1 MTLPRRVI
9 IGLWII
15 LPVLVALGLARL
27 HFDVE
32 VLDLLPSNLRAV
44 EGLKLY
50 QEYFS
55 NARELIITVQSSDAD
70 QTENAARAIAEN
82 LRKQTNLV
90 IAATWQPP
98 WLENPGQ
105 TAELIGYLWINQPP
119 AAFDQLAARLA
130 VTNLPSVLA
139 QARDELASSLS
150 PDVIGRLSYDPLGLT
165 QLPENAASAAPNF
178 AEGQNLFGSKDGK
191 FRIIFVEANAELAT
205 YKECYAWLQAIK
217 SNIET
222 TRTENRISQEV
233 AVDYSGRPAFVSE
246 IARGMEHDITISVGG
261 TSVIIAILFWL
272 AHRRVKPM
280 LWLLTLLALI
290 LAGTLALGGLIYGHI
305 NVVSMGFAAIL
316 LGLAVD
322 YAVVHYQ
329 EALAHPNL
337 SVPEIRRAIAPSIF
351 WAATTTICAFL
362 VLNFGGLPGL
372 GQLGT
377 LVGVGVALAAFVM
390 IFSFLPPLFPERR
403 KARPVT
409 PKASHEDTSPEA
421 SEPPITVR
429 NTFVDFVVTAAIIVF
444 SIVTLLF
451 GIPKMDAT
459 PDALRPRHS
468 EAYAALD
475 RIQAQ
480 LGQKQEPLWLLV
492 SGTDESAVARKL
504 DEIKPI
510 LNRAVTN
517 HILTGFT
524 LADAIW
530 PRPQYQVANRSVAE
544 RLSAERDAIRSAV
557 LTNGFTE
564 RAFGL
569 TGGVLDT
576 WKRAAETKGVFWPT
590 NQMDRWIFSKL
601 VARTSTNFFALGLLY
616 QSASNSEP
624 QLEELERQ
632 LEPDGETNVWL
643 SGWQRLGHAILGR
656 VMANLWKLLLPM
668 VVLVLLSLWL
678 AFRRPPEIL
687 LSLTILLLSG
697 LFLLAVMHLAGW
709 SWNLLNLMGIP
720 LILGT
725 GVDYSIFMQ
734 LALRRYHG
742 DLRMAHR
749 AVGRA
754 LMLCGGTAVAGF
766 GALTFSSNA
775 GMASLGK
782 VCAIGIASNM
792 LISVFLLPSWWSAF
806 IKSKTKK

>member
-32 VLDLLPSNLRAV
+32 VLDLLPSNVRAV

-50 QEYFS
+50 QEHFS
-55 NARELIITVQSSDAD
+55 NARELIITVQSRDAD
-70 QTENAARAIAEN
+70 QTESAARAITEN
-82 LRKQTNLV
+82 LRKQNDLV
-90 IAATWQPP
+90 TAATWQPP

-105 TAELIGYLWINQPP
+105 TAELIGYLWLNQPP
-119 AAFDQLAARLA
+119 AAFNELADRLA
-130 VTNLPSVLA
+130 LTNIPSVLA
-139 QARDELASSLS
+139 QARDELAGSLS
-150 PDVIGRLSYDPLGLT
+150 PDVIARLSYDPLGLT
-165 QLPENAASAAPNF
+165 QLPQNAANAAPNF
-178 AEGQNLFGSKDGK
+178 TEGQNLFGSKDGK
-191 FRIIFVEANAELAT
+191 FRIIFVEANAQLAT

-222 TRTENRISQEV
+222 TRVESHISQEV

-280 LWLLTLLALI
+280 LWLLILLALI

-329 EALAHPNL
+329 EALAHPDL
-337 SVPEIRRAIAPSIF
+337 SVPEIRQAIAPSIF

-362 VLNFGGLPGL
+362 VLNLGGLPGL

-403 KARPVT
+403 KARPNTVLK
-409 PKASHEDTSPEA
+409 PKDAAAGA
-421 SEPPITVR
+421 SEAPITER
-429 NTFVDFVVTAAIIVF
+429 NTTADFVVTGAIIVF
-444 SIVTLLF
+444 SVVTLLF

-468 EAYAALD
+468 KAYAALD
-475 RIQAQ
+475 AIQAE

-492 SGTDESAVARKL
+492 SGTDENAVARRL
-504 DEIKPI
+504 DEIKPV
-510 LNRAVTN
+510 LSRAVTN

-530 PRPQYQVANRSVAE
+530 PRPEFQAANRPVAE
-544 RLSAERDAIRSAV
+544 KLSAESDSIRSAV

-564 RAFGL
+564 RAFAL

-576 WKRAAETKGVFWPT
+576 WKRATETKGVFWPT
-590 NQMDRWIFSKL
+590 NEMDRWIFSKL
-601 VARTSTNFFALGLLY
+601 VARTSTKLFALGLLY
-616 QSASNSEP
+616 QGASNSEP
-624 QLEELERQ
+624 QMQELEKQ
-632 LEPDGETNVWL
+632 LEPDGETDVWL
-643 SGWQRLGHAILGR
+643 SGWQMLGHAILGR
-656 VMANLWKLLLPM
+656 VMSNLWKLVLPM
-668 VVLVLLSLWL
+668 VGLVLLSLWL

-782 VCAIGIASNM
+782 VCAVGIASNM
-792 LISVFLLPSWWSAF
+792 LISVFLLPSWWSAL
-806 IKSKTKK
+806 IKSKTKN

>member
-9 IGLWII
+9 IGLWIV
-15 LPVLVALGLARL
+15 LPVLVALGMARL

-32 VLDLLPSNLRAV
+32 VLDLLPSSNRAV

-50 QEYFS
+50 QEHFS
-55 NARELIITVQSSDAD
+55 NARELIIIVQSLDAD
-70 QTENAARAIAEN
+70 QSENAARVIAEN

-90 IAATWQPP
+90 TTVTWQPP

-105 TAELIGYLWINQPP
+105 TSELIGYLWLNQPP
-119 AAFDQLAARLA
+119 AVFAELTNRLA
-130 VTNLPSVLA
+130 LTNLPTVLA
-139 QARDELASSLS
+139 QAREDLAGSLS

-165 QLPENAASAAPNF
+165 QLPESAARAAPNF
-178 AEGQNLFGSKDGK
+178 AEGQNLFASKDGK
-191 FRIIFVEANAELAT
+191 FHMIFVEANARLAT
-205 YKECYAWLQAIK
+205 YKECHTWLQAIK
-217 SNIET
+217 AEVET
-222 TRTENRISQEV
+222 TRGENHLSPDL
-233 AVDYSGRPAFVSE
+233 AVDYTGRPAFVSE
-246 IARGMEHDITISVGG
+246 IARGMEHDVTISVGG
-261 TSVIIAILFWL
+261 TSVIIAILFYL

-280 LWLLTLLALI
+280 LWLLILLALI
-290 LAGTLALGGLIYGHI
+290 LAGTLALGGLIYGDI

-329 EALAHPNL
+329 EALAHPDL

-372 GQLGT
+372 GMLGT

-403 KARPVT
+403 KARPIT
-409 PKASHEDTSPEA
+409 PNAPQAEA
-421 SEPPITVR
+421 HPDKSEPPVTVR
-429 NTFVDFVVTAAIIVF
+429 NSFVDFAVTAAIVVF

-459 PDALRPRHS
+459 ANALRPRNS

-475 RIQAQ
+475 RIQRE
-480 LGQKQEPLWLLV
+480 LGQDREPLWLII
-492 SGTDESAVARKL
+492 SGANESAVAQRL
-504 DEIKPI
+504 DAIRPI
-510 LNRAVTN
+510 LDQAVTN
-517 HILTGFT
+517 HVLAGFT
-524 LADAIW
+524 LADTLW
-530 PRPQYQVANRSVAE
+530 PRPEFQEANRPVAQELVAE
-544 RLSAERDAIRSAV
+544 RESIRSAV
-557 LTNGFTE
+557 LTNGFTD

-569 TGGVLDT
+569 AGGIFDT
-576 WKRAAETKGVFWPT
+576 WKRAAETQGVFWP
-590 NQMDRWIFSKL
+590 NNEMDRWIFSKL
-601 VARTSTNFFALGLLY
+601 VSHSSTNLYALGLLY
-616 QSASNSEP
+616 AGTNNSEA
-624 QLEELERQ
+624 QMTELERQ
-632 LEPDGETNVWL
+632 LEPQGEMNVWL
-643 SGWQRLGHAILGR
+643 SGWQRLGRAVLGT
-656 VMANLWKLLLPM
+656 VMANLWKLVLPM
-668 VVLVLLSLWL
+668 VCLVLLSLWL
-678 AFRRPPEIL
+678 AFRRPLEIL
-687 LSLTILLLSG
+687 LSLSILLLSG

-709 SWNLLNLMGIP
+709 SWNLLNLMGLP

-742 DLRMAHR
+742 DLHMAHR

-775 GMASLGK
+775 GMASLGQI
-782 VCAIGIASNM
+782 CAIGIASNM
-792 LISVFLLPSWWSAF
+792 LISVFLLPSWWSTL
-806 IKSKTKK
+806 IKSKK